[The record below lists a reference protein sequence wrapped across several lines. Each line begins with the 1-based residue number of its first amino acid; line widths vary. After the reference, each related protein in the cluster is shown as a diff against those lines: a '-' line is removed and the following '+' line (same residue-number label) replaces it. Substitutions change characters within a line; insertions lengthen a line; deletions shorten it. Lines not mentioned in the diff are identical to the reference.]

1 MIIHQAAQTQHT
13 LATRIA
19 QVIMKHGQLIP
30 LHGGNPIPLTK
41 PVLTIGRS
49 PDCDIVVRHKSIA
62 SQHCQLKWRQGSW
75 FVLDLGSKN
84 GVRVDGQP
92 CTDQQVSPGS
102 VIRVGAAR
110 FELSMP
116 SDKMGTTSSD
126 QREAATTKRR
136 DVNAA
141 TTQKRPGI
149 QVAGKVR
156 KEEASPTQEPAVRPG
171 SNRPTAPPVKPAAR
185 RFLGKLTP
193 EAGGDIFPLMDD
205 RIVIGR
211 GRSCELRLK
220 FATVST
226 EHCCLEFRDGYWL
239 ARDLDSR
246 NGIRVNGETTRESWL
261 MPGDTLSVAKFR
273 FEIEYQPRS
282 EEPPPPLD
290 PMAGGSL
297 LEKAGLTKAL
307 EKDAD
312 PDWLKSDQDPE
323 PDNRIDLESL

>member
-1 MIIHQAAQTQHT
+1 
-13 LATRIA
+13 
-19 QVIMKHGQLIP
+19 MKHGQLIP

-49 PDCDIVVRHKSIA
+49 PDCDIVVRHKTIA
-62 SQHCQLKWRQGSW
+62 AKHCQLKWQQGSW
-75 FVLDLGSKN
+75 FVFDSGSKN
-84 GVRVDGQP
+84 GVHVDGQP
-92 CTDQQVSPGS
+92 CTEQQVAPGS

-116 SDKMGTTSSD
+116 SRGTGTTSSD
-126 QREAATTKRR
+126 QRGAVTTKRR

-141 TTQKRPGI
+141 TSQERRGRLVDAT
-149 QVAGKVR
+149 VR
-156 KEEASPTQEPAVRPG
+156 KREASPTQEPAVRPR
-171 SNRPTAPPVKPAAR
+171 SNQTTQTPAKPAAR

-193 EAGGDIFPLMDD
+193 EAGGDVFPLMND

-211 GRSCELRLK
+211 GQSCELRLK

-246 NGIRVNGETTRESWL
+246 NGIRVNGETTRENWL

-273 FEIEYQPRS
+273 FEIDYQPRS
-282 EEPPPPLD
+282 EQPPPPLD

>member
-1 MIIHQAAQTQHT
+1 MITYQTAQTQHT
-13 LATRIA
+13 LTTRIA
-19 QVIMKHGQLIP
+19 QAIMKHGQLIP
-30 LHGGNPIPLTK
+30 LHGGNPIALTK

-49 PDCDIVVRHKSIA
+49 PDCDIVVRHKTIA
-62 SQHCQLKWRQGSW
+62 AKHCKLKWRQGSW

-84 GVRVDGQP
+84 GVRVDGQS
-92 CTDQQVSPGS
+92 CTEQQIAPGS

-116 SDKMGTTSSD
+116 SRVTETTSSD
-126 QREAATTKRR
+126 QRESVTTKRR
-136 DVNAA
+136 DVNA
-141 TTQKRPGI
+141 TTPQERRGRH
-149 QVAGKVR
+149 VDARVR
-156 KEEASPTQEPAVRPG
+156 QREASPAQEPAIRPG
-171 SNRPTAPPVKPAAR
+171 SNQTTQTPAKPAAR

-193 EAGGDIFPLMDD
+193 EAGGDVFPLMDD

-226 EHCCLEFRDGYWL
+226 EHCCLEFCDGYWL

-273 FEIEYQPRS
+273 FEIDYQPRS

-297 LEKAGLTKAL
+297 LEKAGLTRAL

>member
-1 MIIHQAAQTQHT
+1 
-13 LATRIA
+13 
-19 QVIMKHGQLIP
+19 MKHGQLIP

-62 SQHCQLKWRQGSW
+62 SRHCQLKWRQGSW

-84 GVRVDGQP
+84 GVRVDGQL
-92 CTDQQVSPGS
+92 CTEQQVSPGS

-116 SDKMGTTSSD
+116 SRITGTTSSD
-126 QREAATTKRR
+126 QRGAATTKRQ
-136 DVNAA
+136 DLNTA
-141 TTQKRPGI
+141 TAQQRPGG

-156 KEEASPTQEPAVRPG
+156 IEEASRTQKPTVRAT
-171 SNRPTAPPVKPAAR
+171 SNRPTEPRPKPTAR

-211 GRSCELRLK
+211 GRGCELRLK

-226 EHCCLEFRDGYWL
+226 NHCCLEFRDGYWL

-246 NGIRVNGETTRESWL
+246 NGIRVNGERTRESWL

-273 FEIEYQPRS
+273 FEIEYKPRS
-282 EEPPPPLD
+282 EDPPRPLD
-290 PMAGGSL
+290 PMARGSL

-307 EKDAD
+307 EKDPD
-312 PDWLKSDQDPE
+312 PDWLQSDQDPE
-323 PDNRIDLESL
+323 PDNRIDLESM